1 MIKKF
6 SEFIKESYGREEYFL
21 HIRLNQDIPYQKIK
35 QDINT
40 IVETG
45 EGDNLYVLTSDNTPS
60 RASIQPFEAYLYPF
74 YQKDSA
80 QAFLSEMA
88 NTMDISDYHIVLAE
102 DDNPLMKYFYQK
114 F

>member
-1 MIKKF
+1 MIKTF
-6 SEFIKESYGREEYFL
+6 NEFIKESYGRDEYFL

-35 QDINT
+35 QDIKT

-45 EGDNLYVLTSDNTPS
+45 ESDNLYVLTSDNTPS

-74 YQKDSA
+74 YQKESA
-80 QAFLSEMA
+80 EDFLSEMA
-88 NTMDISDYHIVLAE
+88 NTMDISEYHIVLAE
-102 DDNPLMKYFYQK
+102 NDNPLMKYFYQK